1 MDFYRDTFIEI
12 NLDAVR
18 HNIENLRHHFYHE
31 LEILAVV
38 KADAYGHGAV
48 MVAKELMSIGVNR
61 FAVATID
68 EAIEL
73 RLNGIDEPILIF
85 GSVAINHLDVVS
97 KYHLSITANSIEWLK
112 KALENP
118 QAIPINVEIKIDS
131 GMNRFGFSDQKEFL
145 EAVSALTH
153 DSHFCLEGIYSHLAT
168 SEEADDTY
176 YQYQI
181 QRFESLIKPIDKTGL
196 LIHIGNSAGS
206 IKTPPPFV
214 NMVRVGLFLNGVCPG
229 PNVLLPF
236 QLEPSLSLYS
246 KIVQIKKVPAH
257 TKISYNGIYETTKET
272 IIATVSIGYADGY
285 DRRMQAGLVYVANHY
300 AKVVGRICMDSIM
313 VELED
318 LVPEGTIVELIGP
331 HITIDQYCIWVN
343 TNNYHA
349 TCAFTDRLPRVY
361 KRGNKIIAI
370 TNRRLKFQ
378 I

>member
-118 QAIPINVEIKIDS
+118 
-131 GMNRFGFSDQKEFL
+131 
-145 EAVSALTH
+145 
-153 DSHFCLEGIYSHLAT
+153 
-168 SEEADDTY
+168 
-176 YQYQI
+176 
-181 QRFESLIKPIDKTGL
+181 
-196 LIHIGNSAGS
+196 
-206 IKTPPPFV
+206 
-214 NMVRVGLFLNGVCPG
+214 
-229 PNVLLPF
+229 
-236 QLEPSLSLYS
+236 
-246 KIVQIKKVPAH
+246 
-257 TKISYNGIYETTKET
+257 
-272 IIATVSIGYADGY
+272 
-285 DRRMQAGLVYVANHY
+285 
-300 AKVVGRICMDSIM
+300 
-313 VELED
+313 
-318 LVPEGTIVELIGP
+318 
-331 HITIDQYCIWVN
+331 
-343 TNNYHA
+343 
-349 TCAFTDRLPRVY
+349 
-361 KRGNKIIAI
+361 
-370 TNRRLKFQ
+370 
-378 I
+378 